1 MAFDSHLTTLAVA
14 TLGVGWVM
22 AVAGLR
28 KGALELRNRRRV
40 CPACGRRLD
49 APRCRACDPES

>member
-1 MAFDSHLTTLAVA
+1 MAFDPHPTTLAVA

-28 KGALELRNRRRV
+28 KGALELRNRRRI
-40 CPACGRRLD
+40 CATCGRRLD
-49 APRCRACDPES
+49 APRCRACHPDS